1 MDLDTRQCAPPVKHG
16 KGLSER
22 GVTGRFAAR
31 IVLIALPFFLVPG
44 LFAQSGRSAAFFYE
58 QGQSAMLIEDWYA
71 AAEAFQEVLRIN
83 PSHAEAVAAL
93 AESYY
98 ELGEYDQAL
107 SWTRRARSL
116 ARGRSDLAN
125 LEAFT
130 LVALGRLDA
139 ASALIAEVLAREP
152 YNREALFAAAELD
165 IARGRAGDAVQRYR
179 EAARRYPDDRR
190 VLISLALVLGS
201 MGDEEAARAYITRAL
216 NQHPDDYRVYY
227 YAAYLDAASNL
238 LPSAI
243 RHAER
248 ALVFK
253 PGFAP
258 ARSLLASLRYRSGQY
273 QEAARLADEMI
284 AADRQNV
291 SAWYLKGMSYTRMD
305 RHPDAIAILQTASG
319 IAPED
324 EFVRAALEDLIIAHT
339 SLEDRQRGR
348 WAQWHFAR
356 ARDYRRENLLDQAI
370 FEYRRGLRI
379 YPYASERREYAE
391 LLRIQGYP
399 SRYVDELR
407 FLQDLGL
414 ADRTIND
421 AVETYDA
428 LLSDAIFRQWAVDP
442 VELSA
447 RHWKIAV
454 FSLASQSAFYHS
466 DAGAVSSAYIKDI
479 LVHDRN
485 ILPLDLELRQASYSQ
500 AFRSAREAGA
510 DYFLIVSVSENERD
524 LSLKAE
530 LFVGRTG
537 SQASLFYAFRTGP
550 DRLRNASRNIVEQL
564 SSSLPFRAS
573 LIRRRGS
580 QALID
585 KGKADGLKPNGVYEI
600 IKKNRAG
607 LLNEGIGISYY
618 PEDLLGTLVI
628 ERVGD
633 EIASGT
639 LSRNGFFDLIATGD
653 EVFLRAGDEE
663 SRGGGEQPVNP
674 ELRSLLR
681 TIR

>member
-1 MDLDTRQCAPPVKHG
+1 MKHRNS
-16 KGLSER
+16 LSGR
-22 GVTGRFAAR
+22 GVKRTVFIFFLLFLAAR
-31 IVLIALPFFLVPG
+31 P
-44 LFAQSGRSAAFFYE
+44 FAQSGRSAASLYE
-58 QGQSAMLIEDWYA
+58 QGQSAMLNEDWYA

-83 PSHAEAVAAL
+83 PAHAGAAGAL

-107 SWTRRARSL
+107 SWTRQARLL
-116 ARGRSDLAN
+116 ARGRSDIAN

-130 LVALGRLDA
+130 LIALGHLDA
-139 ASALIAEVLAREP
+139 AASIIGEVLAREP

-165 IARGRAGDAVQRYR
+165 IARGHTGDAVRRYR

-201 MGDEEAARAYITRAL
+201 MGDAENARIYIARAV
-216 NQHPDDYRVYY
+216 NQHPDDYRVHY
-227 YAAYLDAASNL
+227 YAAYLDAASDL
-238 LPSAI
+238 LPGAI
-243 RHAER
+243 RYAEK
-248 ALVFK
+248 ALSLR

-273 QEAARLADEMI
+273 QEAARLADEII
-284 AADRQNV
+284 ASDRQNV
-291 SAWYLKGMSYTRMD
+291 SAWYLKGMSYMRMG
-305 RHPDAIAILQTASG
+305 RYPDAIAILQAALG
-319 IAPED
+319 IDTDD
-324 EFVRAALEDLIIAHT
+324 EFVRAALEDLVIAHT
-339 SLEDRQRGR
+339 SLEDSQRGR
-348 WAQWHFAR
+348 WAQWHFNR
-356 ARDYRRENLLDQAI
+356 ARDYRRENLLDQAL

-379 YPYASERREYAE
+379 YPYAPDRREYAE

-407 FLQDLGL
+407 FLQNLGL

-421 AVETYDA
+421 AVETYDS

-442 VELSA
+442 VELAA

-454 FSLASQSAFYHS
+454 FSLASQSAFYHP
-466 DAGAVSSAYIKDI
+466 DAGSVGSAYIRDI

-524 LSLKAE
+524 LSVRGE

-537 SQASLFYAFRTGP
+537 SRAASLYAFRTGP

-564 SSSLPFRAS
+564 AAALPFRAE

-585 KGKADGLKPNGVYEI
+585 KGRADGLTGGGVYEI
-600 IKKNRAG
+600 IKKGRAG
-607 LLNEGIGISYY
+607 LLNEGIGIRYY

-628 ERVGD
+628 ENIGD
-633 EIASGT
+633 EITSGT
-639 LSRNGFFDLIATGD
+639 LSRSGFFDLISTGD
-653 EVFLRAGDEE
+653 EVFLRAE
-663 SRGGGEQPVNP
+663 GETGTAHPVGEDPVNP

-681 TIR
+681 SIR